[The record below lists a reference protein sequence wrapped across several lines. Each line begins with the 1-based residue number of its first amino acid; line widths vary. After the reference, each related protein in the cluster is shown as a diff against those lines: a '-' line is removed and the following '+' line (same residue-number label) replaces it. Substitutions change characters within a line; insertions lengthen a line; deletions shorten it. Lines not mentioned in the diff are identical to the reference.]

1 MRIVGID
8 FGERRIGLAMSD
20 ASGTLASPIR
30 VIDRRGASADAVTLV
45 MKAIAEIARGEPID
59 RIVIGLPRRLDGTD
73 NDQTPHVR
81 AFAAALGVRSGLPI
95 ELQDERL
102 SSREAEAR
110 LAVGERDWRKRKA
123 RLDAA
128 AAAIVL
134 QDWLDARPRA
144 EGL

>member
-45 MKAIAEIARGEPID
+45 MNAIEEMARPEPID

-73 NDQTPHVR
+73 SDQTAQVR
-81 AFAAALGVRSGLPI
+81 AFAAALGSRSGLPI
-95 ELQDERL
+95 DLQDERL
-102 SSREAEAR
+102 SSREAEER
-110 LAVGERDWRKRKA
+110 LALGERDWRKRKA

-134 QDWLDARPRA
+134 QDWLDARKRV
-144 EGL
+144 